1 VNSVTVLKK
10 SGSNAT
16 EVDMPESAIPTGEA
30 SADQAVPPAVL
41 PDVSLIEGKQ
51 VPVLVATPESPAD
64 PVGVPANADRAWLWL
79 RRGDQ
84 IFVWLM
90 VVLLLTLLGIHWLR
104 LSRWGRV
111 PVELRSQKPREY
123 FYTLDINTAS
133 WVEWAQLDG
142 IGEKLARR
150 IIADRDDRGPFRNP
164 TDVGGVRGIGPKIL
178 EKIRPFLRG
187 GTESPDPPRSLST
200 GVGQN
205 EKS

>member
-1 VNSVTVLKK
+1 
-10 SGSNAT
+10 
-16 EVDMPESAIPTGEA
+16 MPESANPTGEA
-30 SADQAVPPAVL
+30 SADQSVPPAVL
-41 PDVSLIEGKQ
+41 PDVSLVEEKQ
-51 VPVLVATPESPAD
+51 VPASVATPESPAD
-64 PVGVPANADRAWLWL
+64 PKLVPANTEQAWLWL

-90 VVLLLTLLGIHWLR
+90 VVLLLILLGIHWLR
-104 LSRWGRV
+104 LSKWGRF

-150 IIADRDDRGPFRNP
+150 IIANRDDHGPFRNP
-164 TDVGGVRGIGPKIL
+164 TDVGRVRGIGPKIL

-187 GTESPDPPRSLST
+187 GTEPPDPP
-200 GVGQN
+200 G
-205 EKS
+205 